1 MQNRRGILDEAP
13 PADSP
18 EPLRDFSR
26 WSWGKLFNRKE
37 IVVTKK
43 LVVVAAALV
52 LMIGLAGTVAQAT
65 LNVQVIE
72 TGQISMSADGA
83 GASASANT
91 IQVDKPNLSATVRSA
106 YLTCT
111 ITQSNSGA
119 LADGAVSLAGTSI
132 NWDDKYFN
140 APFWDNGFADVT
152 SVVQPI
158 MDSAGVG
165 ITDLAIVENTA
176 IEGCGLYVIFNDPL
190 QDAANTVFL
199 LFGGQETTGD
209 DFAVSLAEPLD
220 PTDTAEMGLAISFGY
235 QGLIDPPTL
244 CGEDVGQYS
253 EIDVNGQRMTT
264 CAGNYDDKAT
274 NEGPANG
281 NLITVGGIGDDPANP
296 TDPFQKPADGATPRI
311 VEDEL
316 YDLSEFLGA
325 DETLV
330 FVETLN
336 PSGDDNIFAG
346 HMYLTTAAIIGEG
359 ITLAPTYAINPVGTD
374 HTVTA
379 TVVDDAGAPV
389 PGIEVDFDIL
399 SGPNV
404 GGTGSDTT
412 DAAGMASFTY
422 TGSGGPGIDTIV
434 ASFLNDSQDL
444 VSSNEALKEWT
455 DGDST
460 PPECYLLSVD
470 PGPPMA
476 IEIFV
481 QDTGSGLADISVLDT
496 DNATVDI
503 PPFAV
508 GTTDPV
514 IVDAGKIDQ
523 TMPAMVL
530 LEATDV
536 DGNSIECDPVL
547 ARMHIPANRHRT
559 RQRYTNVPLNE
570 RFVTMKNDASGVRL
584 VAIALNGK
592 KVIRQRLN
600 PNQEVTAVIET
611 EWMKAGA
618 GKNNIAIWAY
628 GKPGGKVTVL
638 LSDGVGTE
646 ESLIVK
652 PEKGIRGGGESARDL
667 TWGKRK

>member
-1 MQNRRGILDEAP
+1 ME
-13 PADSP
+13 
-18 EPLRDFSR
+18 
-26 WSWGKLFNRKE
+26 
-37 IVVTKK
+37 
-43 LVVVAAALV
+43 
-52 LMIGLAGTVAQAT
+52 AT

-83 GASASANT
+83 ASNLGT
-91 IQVDKPNLSATVRSA
+91 TQIQVDKPNLSATVRSA
-106 YLTCT
+106 FLACS
-111 ITQSNSGA
+111 ITFGTLN
-119 LADGAVSLAGTSI
+119 DGDIILAGTPI
-132 NWDDKYFN
+132 NWDDSVTN
-140 APFWDNGFADVT
+140 SFWHNVFADVT
-152 SVVQPI
+152 GVVKPI
-158 MDSAGVG
+158 VDAAAVG
-165 ITDLAIVENTA
+165 LVDLDLTEPSNLTFN

-190 QDAANTVFL
+190 QDAANTAFI
-199 LFGGQETTGD
+199 LFGGQATTGD
-209 DFAVSLAEPLD
+209 DFAISLAEPLD
-220 PTDTAEMGLAISFGY
+220 PTDSAEMGLAISFGA
-235 QGLIDPPTL
+235 QDQSGPVGSNL
-244 CGEDVGQYS
+244 CGEDSAQFS
-253 EIDVNGQRMTT
+253 TIDVNGQRITS
-264 CAGNYDDKAT
+264 CAGNMDDGNPAET
-274 NEGPANG
+274 VANG
-281 NLITVGGIGDDPANP
+281 LLLTVGGVGDDPANP
-296 TDPFQKPADGATPRI
+296 TDPFQEAADGALPRI

-316 YDLSEFLGA
+316 YDLTEVLGPS
-325 DETLV
+325 DTLV

-336 PSGDDNIFAG
+336 PSNDDNIFAG

-379 TVVDDAGAPV
+379 TVVDDTGAPV
-389 PGIEVDFDIL
+389 PGVEVMFDII
-399 SGPNV
+399 SGPNS
-404 GGTGSDTT
+404 GGSGTEVT
-412 DAAGMASFTY
+412 DAAGMADFTY

-434 ASFLNDSQDL
+434 ASFYNDSQDL

-481 QDTGSGLADISVLDT
+481 QDTGSGLADITVLDS

-523 TMPAMVL
+523 TESAFIL

-536 DGNSIECDPVL
+536 DGNSTECDPVL
-547 ARMHIPANRHRT
+547 ARLQIPANRHRI
-559 RQRYTNVPLNE
+559 RQRYTNVPAVE
-570 RFVTMKNDASGVRL
+570 RFLSIKNDAIGVRRIA
-584 VAIALNGK
+584 VAVNGQ
-592 KVIRQRLN
+592 KVIRQRLS
-600 PNQEVTAVIET
+600 PNQEVTLVIGPES
-611 EWMKAGA
+611 MKPGA
-618 GKNNIAIWAY
+618 AKNNIAIWAY

-646 ESLIVK
+646 EALIVK
-652 PEKGIRGGGESARDL
+652 PERGVRGKGDDSQRDL

>member
-1 MQNRRGILDEAP
+1 VKR
-13 PADSP
+13 
-18 EPLRDFSR
+18 
-26 WSWGKLFNRKE
+26 KLLF
-37 IVVTKK
+37 IS
-43 LVVVAAALV
+43 AALI
-52 LMIGLAGTVAQAT
+52 LLFGLSGSVAEAA

-72 TGQISMSADGA
+72 TGQISVSADGA
-83 GASASANT
+83 GAVASTNT

-106 YLTCT
+106 FLACSMTF
-111 ITQSNSGA
+111 SD
-119 LADGAVSLAGTSI
+119 LADGYVSLGGTSV
-132 NWDDKYFN
+132 NWDETVANDPVF
-140 APFWDNGFADVT
+140 DNGWADVT
-152 SVVQPI
+152 SIVQPI
-158 MDSAGVG
+158 VDAAGVG
-165 ITDLAIVENTA
+165 ISDITIVENTP
-176 IEGCGLYVIFNDPL
+176 IEGCALYVIFNDPL
-190 QDAANTVFL
+190 ADSANTVFL
-199 LFGGQETTGD
+199 FFGGQETAGD
-209 DFAVSLAEPLD
+209 DFTVTLAEPLQAGD
-220 PTDTAEMGLAISFGY
+220 EAQLGLAISFGF
-235 QGLIDPPTL
+235 QGSTYAPNL
-244 CGEDVGQYS
+244 CGTTSQYS
-253 EIDVNGQRMTT
+253 QIDVNGQRMTT
-264 CAGNYDDKAT
+264 CAGNFDDKPAA
-274 NEGPANG
+274 EGGTNG
-281 NLITVGGIGDDPANP
+281 NLITVGGIGDTPENPANP
-296 TDPFQKPADGATPRI
+296 FQQPGNDLPRVI
-311 VEDEL
+311 EDEL
-316 YDLSEFLGA
+316 YDLSEFLES
-325 DETLV
+325 DDTLV

-336 PSGDDNIFAG
+336 PSNDDNIFAG

-359 ITLAPTYAINPVGTD
+359 ITLAPTYAVNPVGTD

-389 PGIEVDFDIL
+389 PGVEVMFDIL

-404 GGTGSDTT
+404 GGSGGDLT

-434 ASFLNDSQDL
+434 ASFYNDSQIL
-444 VSSNEALKEWT
+444 VTSNDALKEWT

-481 QDTGSGLADISVLDT
+481 QDTGSGLADIGVLDS

-523 TMPAMVL
+523 TLPAMVL

-536 DGNSIECDPVL
+536 DGNSVECDPVL
-547 ARMHIPANRHRT
+547 ARMQIPANRHRL
-559 RQRYTNVPLNE
+559 RQRYTNVPAAE
-570 RFVTMKNDASGVRL
+570 RFVTMKNDATGVRV

-592 KVIRQRLN
+592 KVLRQRLN
-600 PNQEVTAVIET
+600 SNQEVTAVIQP

-618 GKNNIAIWAY
+618 GKNNIVIWAY
-628 GKPGGKVTVL
+628 GKPGSKVTVL

-652 PEKGIRGGGESARDL
+652 PERGIRRSWGGESTRDL